1 MSSNRSSAKNSIS
14 ISLET
19 ISRNSDLVKEH
30 LLRQMRESLA
40 VGKRLTGEECT
51 GLTFVLKPIVL
62 NLYSNLVQKD
72 LEQGTIKTIN
82 QRWTIKKYIP
92 LSDVVLLEIIRQQ
105 DKWVKKKIPLT
116 NNFVGVN
123 TNYIESCTFD

>member
-1 MSSNRSSAKNSIS
+1 MSSNFRSAKIS
-14 ISLET
+14 VSTSLET
-19 ISRNSDLVKEH
+19 INRNSDLVKEH

-72 LEQGTIKTIN
+72 LEKGTIKTIN
-82 QRWTIKKYIP
+82 RQIFITIISP
-92 LSDVVLLEIIRQQ
+92 L
-105 DKWVKKKIPLT
+105 
-116 NNFVGVN
+116 
-123 TNYIESCTFD
+123 